1 MIIQCVKTNL
11 RQIRCTGF
19 IQGNRIEAAPHA
31 FHSQRHDNMIF
42 GLLHY
47 RKCHSGSGGLWGR
60 GWGWGSSSRYTVKK
74 QGEFQ
79 VAVAFLFILS
89 HINYPQASGSSSLE
103 VQ

>member
-19 IQGNRIEAAPHA
+19 IQGNRIEAAPNA

-47 RKCHSGSGGLWGR
+47 RKCHSGSGGLWG
-60 GWGWGSSSRYTVKK
+60 GSSRYTVKK

-79 VAVAFLFILS
+79 VAVPFLFILS
-89 HINYPQASGSSSLE
+89 RINYPQAS
-103 VQ
+103 QF